1 MRRAIALVCSLAAAP
16 LIVLACGGEAPPAEA
31 PGGPTVAHPPPV
43 NTQDTAKM
51 EPPAQSGVEK
61 SAMDPSVS
69 PCDDFYQY
77 ACGNWIKN
85 TEIPGDEATWYR
97 SFSVIR
103 DRNEDILKG
112 ILETKAKGDVDG
124 ASPAGAGARSAPDDD
139 KYGKQIGDFYASCMD
154 EDAIE
159 KNGTKPLE
167 PWLKAIDDVKDPA
180 SLTKTLGKLQGDGLG
195 MVWDLSASQDFGD
208 ATQVVGMIWQGG
220 LGMPE
225 KEYYLDDKTPKMVE
239 LRGIYEK
246 HVAAMMQLAG
256 EPEAKAKADA
266 KTVLKVETMFA
277 QAWMSKEDRREPKK
291 INHRATKA
299 ELAKLAPGIQWDP
312 WLDAASAKG
321 VTTFNVAQPDFMKAA
336 GQMINGKVSI
346 ADWKTYLRWHLY
358 RQTGDQLPKRFVDEK
373 FRWRQALV
381 GAKTLPPRWKRC
393 VRAVD
398 GGMGEALAI
407 PFVKKTLGA
416 EGKAVV
422 VGMVQQ
428 IEASMHEN
436 LEKLAWMDEPTRKAA
451 FGKLSKIANKI
462 AYPEKW
468 RNYDDLTIART
479 SYVQNMIAAS
489 AFEHRRQMAKIGK
502 PVDRGEWQMSPP
514 TVNAY
519 YDAQL
524 NEMVF
529 PAGILQPPFYANASP
544 MPTNFGGIGMVMG
557 HELTHGFDD
566 EGRQFDA
573 EGNLKDWWGPAV
585 NTEFERR
592 AECVKKQYDGY
603 VVLGDVHVNGKLTL
617 GENIA
622 DLGGVKLAYHA
633 MKVKAASAPARAKGE
648 FTPEQE
654 YYLGFAQGWC
664 GKLRDEALRHQ
675 VATNPHS
682 PPNLRVNGPLSNVP
696 EFAQAF
702 SCKPDSKMVRKERC
716 EVW

>member
-1 MRRAIALVCSLAAAP
+1 MRRALALLLSLVSVPVA
-16 LIVLACGGEAPPAEA
+16 LMSCGGEPTPAQVPGTTTTPPPSASAAPPS
-31 PGGPTVAHPPPV
+31 VA
-43 NTQDTAKM
+43 NA
-51 EPPAQSGVEK
+51 EPPAKSGVEK
-61 SAMDPSVS
+61 SALDTSVS

-77 ACGNWIKN
+77 ACGNWIKT

-103 DRNEDILKG
+103 DRNEEILKG
-112 ILETKAKGDVDG
+112 ILEAKAKGE
-124 ASPAGAGARSAPDDD
+124 AGDD
-139 KYGKQIGDFYASCMD
+139 KYGKALGDFYASCMD
-154 EDAIE
+154 ETGIE
-159 KNGTKPLE
+159 KAGTKPLD
-167 PWLKAIDDVKDPA
+167 PWLKAIDGITDPT
-180 SLTKTLGKLQGDGLG
+180 SLTKVLGKLQGDGLG
-195 MVWDLSASQDFGD
+195 MVWDLSAAQDFGD

-225 KEYYLDDKTPKMVE
+225 KEYYVDDKTPKMVE
-239 LRGIYEK
+239 LRATYEK
-246 HVAAMMQLAG
+246 HVAAMLQLAG
-256 EPEAKAKADA
+256 DAEPKAKAAA
-266 KTVLKVETMFA
+266 KTILAIETTLA
-277 QAWMSKEDRREPKK
+277 KAWMSKEDRREPKK
-291 INHRATKA
+291 INHRANKA
-299 ELAKLAPGIQWDP
+299 DLPKLAPGIKWDP
-312 WLDAASAKG
+312 WLEGAAAKS
-321 VTTFNVAQPDFMKAA
+321 VTTFNVAQPDFMKAV
-336 GQMINGKVSI
+336 GEMIGGKLSI

-358 RQTGDQLPKRFVDEK
+358 RQTADDLPKRFVDEK

-398 GGMGEALAI
+398 GGMGEALAQ
-407 PFVKKTLGA
+407 PFVKKTLGD
-416 EGKAVV
+416 EGKANV
-422 VGMVQQ
+422 VGMVTA

-451 FGKLSKIANKI
+451 FGKLAKIANKI
-462 AYPEKW
+462 AYPDKW
-468 RNYDDLTIART
+468 RSYDALTIARE
-479 SYVQNMIAAS
+479 SYVKNMIAAS
-489 AFEHRRQMAKIGK
+489 AFEHRRQMGKIDK
-502 PVDRGEWQMSPP
+502 PVDRAEWQMSPP

-544 MPTNFGGIGMVMG
+544 MPTNYGGIGMVMG

-573 EGNLKDWWGPAV
+573 EGNLKDWWGAKV
-585 NTEFERR
+585 NAEFEHR
-592 AECVKKQYDGY
+592 AECVKNQFDGY

-622 DLGGVKLAYHA
+622 DLGGVKLALAA
-633 MKVKAASAPARAKGE
+633 MKTKNASSKRTYEGGYSA
-648 FTPEQE
+648 EQE
-654 YYLGFAQGWC
+654 YFLGFAQGWC

-682 PPNLRVNGPLSNVP
+682 PPHLRVNGPISNLP
-696 EFAQAF
+696 EFAAAF
-702 SCKPDSKMVRKERC
+702 SCKPDAKMVRKDRC